1 MIVAQRDL
9 AIQRDI
15 CRTLRRPR
23 CSLPNHPFL
32 VGACSSQSTCSD
44 TASATTS
51 PSTGRSR
58 SSTALWPTQCVR
70 SVSTGPVGRLNRA
83 AIAELAILPV
93 DTPEPTVVGALAS
106 CLDRILRQENRHL
119 LPQAKVRLRMAVHEG
134 LVHLDSANGYAGDAV
149 NTVCRLRDAGCLKQA
164 LAVFQDAA
172 LALIVSEPIYR
183 EVVAR
188 RYDGI
193 RDNRFRRI
201 FIDDEEKQFRSEAWM
216 CVVDEDVTAVDLQ
229 VTPQPGLL
237 GPDSTTTPPPPQC
250 PSRQQEN
257 TASVRSTA
265 LERWR
270 WETTAARSMTLGQV
284 ATDDGDR
291 G

>member
-1 MIVAQRDL
+1 MADAV
-9 AIQRDI
+9 
-15 CRTLRRPR
+15 RT
-23 CSLPNHPFL
+23 
-32 VGACSSQSTCSD
+32 VGLD
-44 TASATTS
+44 
-51 PSTGRSR
+51 RSG
-58 SSTALWPTQCVR
+58 WKTQPGGD
-70 SVSTGPVGRLNRA
+70 S
-83 AIAELAILPV
+83 ELAILPV
-93 DTPEPTVVGALAS
+93 DTPEPTVDGALAS

-149 NTVCRLRDAGCLKQA
+149 NTVCRLRDAGGLKQA
-164 LAVFQDAA
+164 LAVCQDAA
-172 LALIVSEPIYR
+172 MALIVSEPIYR
-183 EVVAR
+183 EVVAQ

-229 VTPQPGLL
+229 VTPHPATAGASFHDNDDHRRSAL
-237 GPDSTTTPPPPQC
+237 D
-250 PSRQQEN
+250 RQQEN

>member
-1 MIVAQRDL
+1 MLPAQPSVPCRRLLVSVDMQRYSQRDNI
-9 AIQRDI
+9 AQHRAQQVFHSVMADAV
-15 CRTLRRPR
+15 RT
-23 CSLPNHPFL
+23 
-32 VGACSSQSTCSD
+32 VGLD
-44 TASATTS
+44 
-51 PSTGRSR
+51 RSG
-58 SSTALWPTQCVR
+58 WKTQPGGD
-70 SVSTGPVGRLNRA
+70 S
-83 AIAELAILPV
+83 ELAILPV

-183 EVVAR
+183 EVVAQ

-237 GPDSTTTPPPPQC
+237 GPDSTTTPPRPVPQ
-250 PSRQQEN
+250 P
-257 TASVRSTA
+257 
-265 LERWR
+265 
-270 WETTAARSMTLGQV
+270 AAGKYSFGAIHSSGAMAV
-284 ATDDGDR
+284 GDNSSAINDAR
-291 G
+291 PGGNR